1 MEVLLSTGSL
11 YTLPLE
17 EIFEMASS
25 AGFDGIELLIS
36 PGFSKRHP
44 LDQLKELS
52 AILPIRALHA
62 PFIRFRHWRGKISS
76 LRKSVEWARQLG
88 AQVVTFH
95 PPNWLNLEFRFWQW
109 MKGIRDFQREVG
121 DGDVAVSIENMPLVG
136 LNIRF
141 CGYFWSST
149 RKLLRFAEEKNLFLT
164 FDCTHMGTRR
174 IDFIEEFLL
183 FYRSGRVKNI
193 HFSDYRPFH
202 EHLYPGKG
210 HLPLTRFLHLLG
222 RIGYGEFLTVE
233 ITPQEL
239 PEDREKQLEALQSL
253 LEYIKASIL

>member
-1 MEVLLSTGSL
+1 
-11 YTLPLE
+11 
-17 EIFEMASS
+17 
-25 AGFDGIELLIS
+25 
-36 PGFSKRHP
+36 
-44 LDQLKELS
+44 
-52 AILPIRALHA
+52 
-62 PFIRFRHWRGKISS
+62 
-76 LRKSVEWARQLG
+76 
-88 AQVVTFH
+88 
-95 PPNWLNLEFRFWQW
+95 
-109 MKGIRDFQREVG
+109 
-121 DGDVAVSIENMPLVG
+121 
-136 LNIRF
+136 
-141 CGYFWSST
+141 
-149 RKLLRFAEEKNLFLT
+149 
-164 FDCTHMGTRR
+164 MGTRR